1 MTREPIVARLAG
13 VVLVLTLPVACGS
26 SSGPTSAPVAS
37 LPASG
42 SASPSAPPLPA
53 GLVADIFYTFQ
64 QPRKP
69 GVADSSDN
77 VMFIDSHRAT
87 LHGWGSAHHD
97 QLSIVGNEMTF
108 SQALPDGH
116 PCDTADVGVYRFTV
130 NGKVL
135 RFQAIKD
142 TCSQR
147 TATLAGHDLTLSSP

>member
-1 MTREPIVARLAG
+1 MTSAPFVARLVGAG
-13 VVLVLTLPVACGS
+13 LALTLPVACGS
-26 SSGPTSAPVAS
+26 SSGPGAAPA
-37 LPASG
+37 AT
-42 SASPSAPPLPA
+42 SPSAGSPSPSAASLPA
-53 GLVADIFYTFQ
+53 GLVGDRFYTYAH
-64 QPRKP
+64 PRTP
-69 GVADSSDN
+69 GVAGSSDN

-87 LHGWGSAHHD
+87 LHGWGSTHHD

-147 TATLAGHDLTLSSP
+147 TLTLAGHDLTLSSP

>member
-1 MTREPIVARLAG
+1 MRAPFVVRLVGAA
-13 VVLVLTLPVACGS
+13 LALTLPVACGS
-26 SSGPTSAPVAS
+26 SSGPVSARVAS
-37 LPASG
+37 LPASA

-64 QPRKP
+64 HPRTP
-69 GVADSSDN
+69 GVAGTSDN

-87 LHGWGSAHHD
+87 LHGWGSTHHD
-97 QLSIVGNEMTF
+97 QVSIVGNEMTF

-130 NGKVL
+130 KGKVL